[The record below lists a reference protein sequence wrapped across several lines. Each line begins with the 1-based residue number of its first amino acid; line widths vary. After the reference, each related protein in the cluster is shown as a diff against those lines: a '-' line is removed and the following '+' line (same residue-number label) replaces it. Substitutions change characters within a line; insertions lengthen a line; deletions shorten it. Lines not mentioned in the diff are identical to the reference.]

1 MCRYVIFK
9 RIRVS
14 DFNGVDCAYNRLHIG
29 AVINEETIMRF
40 DLTFLTLFP
49 DAFPGMLDVSI
60 IGRAKEQGIWSCE
73 TIDLRAFGEG
83 KHRQVDDTPAGGG
96 AGMVI
101 RPDIMAQAIDS
112 VDLKDRPLIYMS
124 PRGKTLDQ
132 QKVRELADGPGMVI
146 LCGRFEGLDQRVID
160 EYDIEEI
167 SIGDFILAGG
177 EIAAQVMSEACIR
190 LLPEVAG
197 NEESLEQE
205 SFETGLLEHPHYTKP
220 RNWKNRPTPEV
231 LLSGDHKKIDKW
243 RLDQSLALTKARR
256 PDLYASF
263 KLNAATN
270 ARPKDK
276 S

>member
-1 MCRYVIFK
+1 MSFK
-9 RIRVS
+9 V
-14 DFNGVDCAYNRLHIG
+14 
-29 AVINEETIMRF
+29 
-40 DLTFLTLFP
+40 TFLTLFP
-49 DAFPGMLDVSI
+49 EAFPGVLDVSI
-60 IGRAKEQGIWSCE
+60 LGRAKEQGIWTYDTVDIRS
-73 TIDLRAFGEG
+73 FGEG

-96 AGMVI
+96 AGMVL
-101 RPDIMAQAIDS
+101 RPDVMADAIDS
-112 VDLKDRPLIYMS
+112 IDRAGRPLIYMS
-124 PRGKTLDQ
+124 PRGKPLNQ
-132 QKVRELADGPGMVI
+132 EKVRELSAGKGMII

-160 EYDIEEI
+160 EYDIEEV
-167 SIGDFILAGG
+167 SIGDFVLAGG
-177 EIAAQVMSEACIR
+177 EVAAQTMTEACIR
-190 LLPEVAG
+190 LLPGVAG
-197 NEESLEQE
+197 NEESLEHE

-243 RLDQSLALTKARR
+243 RLDESLALTKARR